1 METQHAPML
10 TSLSLPTTLNA
21 SEHNLADDFFVPILK
36 IARRYDRGVG
46 YFSSG
51 WLKTVSAGL
60 VTFADNEGQ
69 MRLLASPVLDAED
82 WEAMEIGEAAR
93 HDRLLHDVLKR
104 NIDDLAQTLA
114 GDTLSA
120 LAWMIADGV
129 ITLRLALP
137 INKLEGGEFH
147 TKFGIF
153 TDSEGNQI
161 SFEGSNNETVRGTIL
176 NYERFKV
183 FCSWKDGFA
192 ELVQADVETFA
203 RLWTVQICRSVQ

>member
-93 HDRLLHDVLKR
+93 HDRLLHDVLKL
-104 NIDDLAQTLA
+104 NIDDLAHTLA

-183 FCSWKDGFA
+183 FCSWKDGF
-192 ELVQADVETFA
+192 FYPK
-203 RLWTVQICRSVQ
+203 CFSK